1 MVHVTLVANT
11 AESVFGAQA
20 ERAGGHLCIQLREQV
35 SVVRATQKRVCKCC
49 CVLTNSPHVSRCY
62 AGPQNR
68 KLGTMGGSRSL
79 DAALD
84 FVEMH
89 LVLLDSFVA
98 TSTRYNV
105 VYCVLG
111 MFVYHVGCTALVDHS
126 TAAFILTCSRSA
138 IRASRGRGAGSAAAD
153 LADWVEFLTSADGFV
168 STRRLPAEFGAPPFT
183 HVLKVSWGEG
193 VV

>member
-49 CVLTNSPHVSRCY
+49 CFLTNSPHVSRCY

-98 TSTRYNV
+98 TSSRYDA
-105 VYCVLG
+105 VYCVLECLSITWVVQRLLTTQRPYS
-111 MFVYHVGCTALVDHS
+111 FPRAV
-126 TAAFILTCSRSA
+126 AAPFGG
-138 IRASRGRGAGSAAAD
+138 RAG
-153 LADWVEFLTSADGFV
+153 
-168 STRRLPAEFGAPPFT
+168 GAPAVRRPT
-183 HVLKVSWGEG
+183 WRTGWSS
-193 VV
+193 